1 MKAPRPLGLAV
12 NRTKEWSYLV
22 EGVCGGELRSGEE
35 FVKMS
40 NIRACLCVHD
50 NDPVEKEKLITQE
63 REGLIK
69 GFLD

>member
-1 MKAPRPLGLAV
+1 MKATRSRGLAV
-12 NRTKEWSYLV
+12 NRTKKWSYLV
-22 EGVCGGELRSGEE
+22 EGVHGGELRSGEE

-50 NDPVEKEKLITQE
+50 NDPVEKEKLIILE

>member
-1 MKAPRPLGLAV
+1 MVL
-12 NRTKEWSYLV
+12 SS
-22 EGVCGGELRSGEE
+22 GGGTWRGAKVRRGI
-35 FVKMS
+35 VKMS

-50 NDPVEKEKLITQE
+50 NDPVEKEKLIIQE